1 MKRVAIVSRLHLE
14 KHEKT
19 FHSIVKY
26 LKKEKKEVYLE
37 ERVSSMMKM
46 KNYKKFIPGET
57 EVDLVVVMGGDGT
70 ILRIVN
76 QMKDVDTK
84 FFGINMGHL
93 GFLSEIPPVQIGKT
107 LGRIFGGH
115 YSIDKRMML
124 SVVVER
130 DKKKIKKFH
139 SLNEVSITQGTLSRL
154 LSLKAKVGN
163 KKLANYK
170 ADGLIV
176 STPTGS
182 TAYSLSAGGPIVHP
196 NVKALIITP
205 ICPHSFTHKPIVIPD
220 DKKVDIT
227 VASDYTQ
234 MNLTIDGQQSMQ
246 LKHKDAIHI
255 KRGGYA
261 EFIRLPNENY
271 FQTLRQKLGWGS
283 KIEKIL

>member
-1 MKRVAIVSRLHLE
+1 MKRIAIVSRLHLE

-26 LKKEKKEVYLE
+26 LKKEKKEVFLE
-37 ERVSSMMKM
+37 ERVSDLMKM
-46 KNYKKFIPGET
+46 KEYKKFIPGKT
-57 EVDLVVVMGGDGT
+57 KVDLILVMGGDGT

-76 QMKDVDTK
+76 QMREVSTK

-93 GFLSEIPPVQIGKT
+93 GFLSEIPPIQIGKT
-107 LGRIFGGH
+107 LGRVFAGH
-115 YSIDKRMML
+115 YTIDKRQML
-124 SVVVER
+124 SVVIER
-130 DKKKIKKFH
+130 DKKKVKKFH
-139 SLNEVSITQGTLSRL
+139 ALNEVSITQGTLSRL
-154 LSLKAKVGN
+154 LSLKAKVDN

-220 DKKVDIT
+220 DKKVDIA

-234 MNLTIDGQQSMQ
+234 MNLTIDGQRSMQ
-246 LKHKDAIHI
+246 LKYKDVIYI
-255 KRGGYA
+255 KRDGIA

-271 FQTLRQKLGWGS
+271 FQTLRNKLGWGS